1 MHQTAIIRIRH
12 VRQTLIQV
20 SVGVWVCGVWVW
32 GVGCRWVLSAGLGGF
47 SRAGIT
53 RLGSGIGIGVLA
65 VYKLSCA

>member
-1 MHQTAIIRIRH
+1 
-12 VRQTLIQV
+12 VC
-20 SVGVWVCGVWVW
+20 GCGVCGV
-32 GVGCRWVLSAGLGGF
+32 GFGWVLSAGLGGF